1 MKFRNPARAALNRLS
16 VFAKCSLLIA
26 VSTLVVTLFLTWENQ
41 KILGEAVDSGVRTLA
56 EGVTVTVAA
65 RSGGAIRF
73 GDTDRLESDLESLIE
88 LSNGRANH
96 GIAING
102 KGKTVAS
109 TGVATE
115 AEIAELT
122 LVAQKAMETNQMEY
136 SENGY
141 LVAAPATAGAE
152 GTVVVGAVGMVWS
165 PDVAFAEVAPNQL
178 LSFLAAGG
186 AFVVMLGLSVVA
198 LRSIMSRPL
207 GDVAT
212 AINRLADGDYD
223 HDTEHQTRGD
233 EIGLIA
239 RHIEALKAQ
248 LSAARTVEKQRH
260 ADQAAQK
267 LVVERLNVGLQTL
280 SEGDLS
286 QTIDEEFSADYES
299 LRQNFNKTVDKM
311 VGIIDA
317 VIENSSR
324 IRASA
329 EEISQSSGD
338 LSQRTESQA
347 ATLEE
352 TAAAM
357 EQLTVSVKSAADG
370 AREVEGI
377 VSEAKETAVNSGEV
391 VTRAVDAMS
400 KIEKSSEQISQIIS
414 VIDDISFQTNL
425 LALNAGVEAARAG
438 EAGRGFAV
446 VASEV
451 RALAQRSSDAA
462 QEIKALISEST
473 SHVGEGVDLVG
484 RAGEELKQI
493 IDRVATISGHVS
505 GIATGA
511 QEQSTTLGEIN
522 TGVTQLD
529 QVTQHNAAMV
539 EESTAAS
546 QILRNDAN
554 ELARQ
559 VSVFKTRKAAGNVVA
574 MASNS
579 PAPARPPAKA
589 QPPAAPNPAP
599 SAHGDDDF
607 FDASPT
613 KAAAGWEDF

>member
-1 MKFRNPARAALNRLS
+1 MKLRNPFKAVLNRLS

-26 VSTLVVTLFLTWENQ
+26 VSTLVVTVFLTWENQ
-41 KILGEAVDSGVRTLA
+41 KILGEAVNSGVNTLA
-56 EGVTVTVAA
+56 EGVTATVAA

-73 GDTDRLESDLESLIE
+73 GDAERLETDLNSLIE
-88 LSNGRANH
+88 MSNGRAVH
-96 GIAING
+96 GLAINS

-109 TGVATE
+109 TGTGTE
-115 AEIAELT
+115 SEITELT
-122 LVAQKAMETNQMEY
+122 AVAQKAMESGQMEF

-141 LVAAPATAGAE
+141 FVAAPAAAGAA
-152 GTVVVGAVGMVWS
+152 GTVIVGAVGMSWS
-165 PDVAFAEVAPNQL
+165 PDVALAEVAPSQIRA
-178 LSFLAAGG
+178 FILAAG
-186 AFVVMLGLSVVA
+186 AFIVMLTLSVFA
-198 LRSIMSRPL
+198 LRSMMSRPL
-207 GDVAT
+207 SDVGQ
-212 AINRLADGDYD
+212 AINHLAEGDYD
-223 HDTEHQTRGD
+223 HPTGYQNRGD
-233 EIGLIA
+233 EIGQIA
-239 RHIEALKAQ
+239 RQTEALKTQ
-248 LSAARTVEKQRH
+248 LAAARAVEAERQL
-260 ADQAAQK
+260 AQEVQK
-267 LVVERLNVGLQTL
+267 KVVERLNQGLAQL
-280 SEGDLS
+280 ADGDLS
-286 QTIDEEFSADYES
+286 RTIDEAFSEDYES
-299 LRQNFNKTVDKM
+299 LRQNFNNTVEKM

-317 VIENSSR
+317 VIESTDR
-324 IRASA
+324 IRASS

-338 LSQRTESQA
+338 LSNRTESQA

-357 EQLTVSVKSAADG
+357 EELTVSVRSAADG

-377 VSEAKETAVNSGEV
+377 VSEAKDTAINSGEV

-400 KIEKSSEQISQIIS
+400 KIEKSSEKISQIIS

-462 QEIKALISEST
+462 QEIKQLITEST
-473 SHVGEGVDLVG
+473 SHVGDGVDLVG
-484 RAGEELKQI
+484 RAGQELQQI
-493 IDRVATISGHVS
+493 IERVATISGHVS

-511 QEQSTTLGEIN
+511 QEQSTTLAEIN

-554 ELARQ
+554 ELAQQ
-559 VSVFKTRKAAGNVVA
+559 VSVFRTRKSAGNVVS
-574 MASNS
+574 MAAA
-579 PAPARPPAKA
+579 PAPARAV
-589 QPPAAPNPAP
+589 AASPAP
-599 SAHGDDDF
+599 SAHGDDF
-607 FDASPT
+607 FDAEPSS
-613 KAAAGWEDF
+613 AAVGWEDF

>member
-1 MKFRNPARAALNRLS
+1 MKLRNPFKAVLNRLS

-26 VSTLVVTLFLTWENQ
+26 VSTLVVTVFLTWENQ
-41 KILGEAVDSGVRTLA
+41 KILGEAVDSGVNTLA
-56 EGVTVTVAA
+56 EGVTATVAA

-73 GDTDRLESDLESLIE
+73 GDAERLETDLNSLIE
-88 LSNGRANH
+88 MSNGRAVH
-96 GIAING
+96 GLAINS

-109 TGVATE
+109 TGTGTE
-115 AEIAELT
+115 SEITELT
-122 LVAQKAMETNQMEY
+122 AVAQKAMESGQMEF

-141 LVAAPATAGAE
+141 FVAAPAAAGAA
-152 GTVVVGAVGMVWS
+152 GTVIVGAVGMSWS
-165 PDVAFAEVAPNQL
+165 PDVALAEVAPSQIRA
-178 LSFLAAGG
+178 FILAAG
-186 AFVVMLGLSVVA
+186 AFIVMLTLSVFA
-198 LRSIMSRPL
+198 LRSMMSRPL
-207 GDVAT
+207 SDVGQ
-212 AINRLADGDYD
+212 AINHLAEGDYD
-223 HDTEHQTRGD
+223 HPTGYQNRGD
-233 EIGLIA
+233 EIGQIA
-239 RHIEALKAQ
+239 RQTEALKTQ
-248 LSAARTVEKQRH
+248 LAAARAVEAERQL
-260 ADQAAQK
+260 AQEVQK
-267 LVVERLNVGLQTL
+267 KVVERLNQGLAQL
-280 SEGDLS
+280 ADGDLS
-286 QTIDEEFSADYES
+286 RTIDEAFSEDYES
-299 LRQNFNKTVDKM
+299 LRQNFNNTVEKM

-317 VIENSSR
+317 VIESTDR
-324 IRASA
+324 IRASS

-338 LSQRTESQA
+338 LSSRTESQA

-357 EQLTVSVKSAADG
+357 EELTVSVRSAADG

-377 VSEAKETAVNSGEV
+377 VSEAKDTAINSGEV

-400 KIEKSSEQISQIIS
+400 KIEQSSEKISQIIS

-462 QEIKALISEST
+462 QEIKQLITEST
-473 SHVGEGVDLVG
+473 SHVGDGVDLVG
-484 RAGEELKQI
+484 RAGQELQQI
-493 IDRVATISGHVS
+493 IERVATISGHVS

-511 QEQSTTLGEIN
+511 QEQSTTLAEIN

-554 ELARQ
+554 ELAQQ
-559 VSVFKTRKAAGNVVA
+559 VSVFRTRKSAGNVVS
-574 MASNS
+574 MAAA
-579 PAPARPPAKA
+579 PAPARAV
-589 QPPAAPNPAP
+589 AASPAP
-599 SAHGDDDF
+599 SAHGDDF
-607 FDASPT
+607 FDAEPSS
-613 KAAAGWEDF
+613 AAVGWEDF

>member
-1 MKFRNPARAALNRLS
+1 MKFRNPASKVLNRLS

-26 VSTLVVTLFLTWENQ
+26 TSTLVVTMFLTWENQ

-73 GDTDRLESDLESLIE
+73 GDTERLEDDLTSLIE
-88 LSNGRANH
+88 LSNGRSTH
-96 GIAING
+96 GIAISS

-109 TGVATE
+109 TGTASE

-122 LVAQKAMETNQMEY
+122 LVAQKAMETGKMEY

-141 LVAAPATAGAE
+141 LVAAPASAGAA
-152 GTVVVGAVGMVWS
+152 GTVIVGAVGMVWS

-178 LSFLAAGG
+178 LSFLAAGA
-186 AFVVMLGLSVVA
+186 AFVVMLGLSVLA
-198 LRSIMSRPL
+198 LRSMMSRPL
-207 GDVAT
+207 GNVAT
-212 AINRLADGDYD
+212 AINRLADGNYE
-223 HDTEHQTRGD
+223 HDTEHQSRGD

-239 RHIEALKAQ
+239 RHIEALKSQ
-248 LSAARTVEKQRH
+248 LSVARAVEKQRH
-260 ADQAAQK
+260 TAQAAQK
-267 LVVERLNVGLQTL
+267 VVVERLNDGLRAL

-286 QTIDEEFSADYES
+286 QTIDDEFSENYES
-299 LRQNFNKTVDKM
+299 LRQNFNNTVNKM

-357 EQLTVSVKSAADG
+357 EELTVSVKSAADG

-377 VSEAKETAVNSGEV
+377 VSEAKETAVSSGKV

-400 KIEKSSEQISQIIS
+400 KIEQSSEKISQIIS

-451 RALAQRSSDAA
+451 RALAQRSSQAA

-473 SHVGEGVDLVG
+473 GHVGDGVDLVG

-493 IDRVATISGHVS
+493 IERVATISGHVS

-511 QEQSTTLGEIN
+511 QEQSTTLAEIN

-554 ELARQ
+554 ELSRQ
-559 VSVFKTRKAAGNVVA
+559 VSVFKTRKSAGNVVP
-574 MASNS
+574 MASGS
-579 PAPARPPAKA
+579 LSS
-589 QPPAAPNPAP
+589 AAPRPVNAPPVP
-599 SAHGDDDF
+599 SAHGDNDGF
-607 FDASPT
+607 LEASPT
-613 KAAAGWEDF
+613 QAVVGWEDF

>member
-1 MKFRNPARAALNRLS
+1 MKLRNPFKAVLNRLS

-26 VSTLVVTLFLTWENQ
+26 VSTLVVTVFLTWENQ
-41 KILGEAVDSGVRTLA
+41 KILGEAVDSGVNTLA
-56 EGVTVTVAA
+56 EGVTATVAA

-73 GDTDRLESDLESLIE
+73 GDAERLETDLNSLIE
-88 LSNGRANH
+88 MSNGRAVH
-96 GIAING
+96 GLAINS

-109 TGVATE
+109 TGTGTE
-115 AEIAELT
+115 SEITELT
-122 LVAQKAMETNQMEY
+122 AVAQKAMESGQMEF

-141 LVAAPATAGAE
+141 FVAAPAAAGAA
-152 GTVVVGAVGMVWS
+152 GTVIVGAVGMSWS
-165 PDVAFAEVAPNQL
+165 PDVALAEVAPSQIRA
-178 LSFLAAGG
+178 FVLAAG
-186 AFVVMLGLSVVA
+186 AFIVMLTLSVFA
-198 LRSIMSRPL
+198 LRSMMSRPL
-207 GDVAT
+207 SDVGQ
-212 AINRLADGDYD
+212 AINHLAEGDYD
-223 HDTEHQTRGD
+223 HPTGYQNRGD
-233 EIGLIA
+233 EIGQIA
-239 RHIEALKAQ
+239 RQTEALKTQ
-248 LSAARTVEKQRH
+248 LAAARAVEAERQL
-260 ADQAAQK
+260 AQEVQK
-267 LVVERLNVGLQTL
+267 KVVERLNQGLAQL
-280 SEGDLS
+280 ADGDLS
-286 QTIDEEFSADYES
+286 RTIDEAFSEDYES
-299 LRQNFNKTVDKM
+299 LRQNFNNTVEKM

-317 VIENSSR
+317 VIESTDR
-324 IRASA
+324 IRASS

-338 LSQRTESQA
+338 LSSRTESQA

-357 EQLTVSVKSAADG
+357 EELTVSVRSAADG

-377 VSEAKETAVNSGEV
+377 VSEAKDTAINSGEV

-400 KIEKSSEQISQIIS
+400 KIEKSSEKISQIIS

-462 QEIKALISEST
+462 QEIKQLITEST
-473 SHVGEGVDLVG
+473 SHVGDGVDLVG
-484 RAGEELKQI
+484 RAGQELQQI
-493 IDRVATISGHVS
+493 IERVATISGHVS

-511 QEQSTTLGEIN
+511 QEQSTTLAEIN

-554 ELARQ
+554 ELAQQ
-559 VSVFKTRKAAGNVVA
+559 VSVFRTRKSAGNVVS
-574 MASNS
+574 MAAA
-579 PAPARPPAKA
+579 PAPARAV
-589 QPPAAPNPAP
+589 AASPAP
-599 SAHGDDDF
+599 SAHGDDF
-607 FDASPT
+607 FDAEPSS
-613 KAAAGWEDF
+613 AAVGWEDF

>member
-1 MKFRNPARAALNRLS
+1 MKLRNPFKAVLNRLS

-26 VSTLVVTLFLTWENQ
+26 VSTLVVTVFLTWENQ
-41 KILGEAVDSGVRTLA
+41 KILGEAVDSGVNTLA
-56 EGVTVTVAA
+56 EGVTATVAA

-73 GDTDRLESDLESLIE
+73 GDAERLETDLNSLIE
-88 LSNGRANH
+88 MSNGRAVH
-96 GIAING
+96 GLAINS

-109 TGVATE
+109 TGTGTE
-115 AEIAELT
+115 SEITELT
-122 LVAQKAMETNQMEY
+122 AVAQKAMESGQMEF

-141 LVAAPATAGAE
+141 FVAAPAAAGAA
-152 GTVVVGAVGMVWS
+152 GTVIVGAVGMSWS
-165 PDVAFAEVAPNQL
+165 PDVALAEVAPSQIRA
-178 LSFLAAGG
+178 FVLAAG
-186 AFVVMLGLSVVA
+186 AFIVMLTLSVFA
-198 LRSIMSRPL
+198 LRSMMSRPL
-207 GDVAT
+207 SDVGQ
-212 AINRLADGDYD
+212 AINHLAEGDYD
-223 HDTEHQTRGD
+223 HPTGYQNRGD
-233 EIGLIA
+233 EIGQIA
-239 RHIEALKAQ
+239 RQTEALKTQ
-248 LSAARTVEKQRH
+248 LAAARAVEAERQL
-260 ADQAAQK
+260 AQEVQK
-267 LVVERLNVGLQTL
+267 KVVERLNQGLAQL
-280 SEGDLS
+280 ADGDLS
-286 QTIDEEFSADYES
+286 RTIDEAFSEDYES
-299 LRQNFNKTVDKM
+299 LRQNFNNTVEKM

-317 VIENSSR
+317 VIESTDR
-324 IRASA
+324 IRASS

-338 LSQRTESQA
+338 LSSRTESQA

-357 EQLTVSVKSAADG
+357 EELTVSVRSAADG

-377 VSEAKETAVNSGEV
+377 VSEAKDTAINSGEV

-400 KIEKSSEQISQIIS
+400 KIEQSSEKISQIIS

-462 QEIKALISEST
+462 QEIKQLITEST
-473 SHVGEGVDLVG
+473 SHVGDGVDLVG
-484 RAGEELKQI
+484 RAGQELQQI
-493 IDRVATISGHVS
+493 IERVATISGHVS

-511 QEQSTTLGEIN
+511 QEQSTTLAEIN

-554 ELARQ
+554 ELAQQ
-559 VSVFKTRKAAGNVVA
+559 VSVFRTRKSAGNVVS
-574 MASNS
+574 MAAA
-579 PAPARPPAKA
+579 PAPARAV
-589 QPPAAPNPAP
+589 AASPAP
-599 SAHGDDDF
+599 SAHGDDF
-607 FDASPT
+607 FDAEPSS
-613 KAAAGWEDF
+613 AAVGWEDF

>member
-1 MKFRNPARAALNRLS
+1 MKLRNPFKAVLNRLS

-26 VSTLVVTLFLTWENQ
+26 VSTLVVTVFLTWENQ
-41 KILGEAVDSGVRTLA
+41 KILGEAVDSGVNTLA
-56 EGVTVTVAA
+56 EGVTATVAA

-73 GDTDRLESDLESLIE
+73 GDAERLETDLNSLIE
-88 LSNGRANH
+88 MSNGRAVH
-96 GIAING
+96 GLAINS

-109 TGVATE
+109 TGTGTE
-115 AEIAELT
+115 SEITELT
-122 LVAQKAMETNQMEY
+122 AVAQKAMESGQMEF

-141 LVAAPATAGAE
+141 FVAAPAAAGAA
-152 GTVVVGAVGMVWS
+152 GTVIVGAVGMSWS
-165 PDVAFAEVAPNQL
+165 PDVALAEVAPSQIRA
-178 LSFLAAGG
+178 SVLAAG
-186 AFVVMLGLSVVA
+186 AFIVMLTLSVFA
-198 LRSIMSRPL
+198 LRSMMSRPL
-207 GDVAT
+207 SDVGQ
-212 AINRLADGDYD
+212 AINHLAEGDYD
-223 HDTEHQTRGD
+223 HPTGYQNRGD
-233 EIGLIA
+233 EIGQIA
-239 RHIEALKAQ
+239 RQTEALKTQ
-248 LSAARTVEKQRH
+248 LAAARAVEAERQL
-260 ADQAAQK
+260 AQEVQK
-267 LVVERLNVGLQTL
+267 KVVERLNQGLAQL
-280 SEGDLS
+280 ADGDLS
-286 QTIDEEFSADYES
+286 RTIDEAFSEDYES
-299 LRQNFNKTVDKM
+299 LRQNFNNTVEKM

-317 VIENSSR
+317 VIESTDR
-324 IRASA
+324 IRASS

-338 LSQRTESQA
+338 LSSRTESQA

-357 EQLTVSVKSAADG
+357 EELTVSVRSAADG

-377 VSEAKETAVNSGEV
+377 VSEAKDTAINSGEV

-400 KIEKSSEQISQIIS
+400 KIEQSSEKISQIIS

-462 QEIKALISEST
+462 QEIKQLITEST
-473 SHVGEGVDLVG
+473 SHVGDGVDLVG
-484 RAGEELKQI
+484 RAGQELQQI
-493 IDRVATISGHVS
+493 IERVATISGHVS

-511 QEQSTTLGEIN
+511 QEQSTTLAEIN

-554 ELARQ
+554 ELAQQ
-559 VSVFKTRKAAGNVVA
+559 VSVFRTRKSAGNVVS
-574 MASNS
+574 MAAA
-579 PAPARPPAKA
+579 PAPARAV
-589 QPPAAPNPAP
+589 AASPAP
-599 SAHGDDDF
+599 SAHGDDF
-607 FDASPT
+607 FDAEPSS
-613 KAAAGWEDF
+613 AAVGWEDF

>member
-1 MKFRNPARAALNRLS
+1 MKLRNPFKAVLNRLS

-26 VSTLVVTLFLTWENQ
+26 VSTLVVTVFLTWENQ
-41 KILGEAVDSGVRTLA
+41 KILGEAVNSGVNTLA
-56 EGVTVTVAA
+56 EGVTATVAA

-73 GDTDRLESDLESLIE
+73 GDAERLETDLNSLIE
-88 LSNGRANH
+88 MSNGRAVH
-96 GIAING
+96 GLAINS

-109 TGVATE
+109 TGTGTE
-115 AEIAELT
+115 SEITELT
-122 LVAQKAMETNQMEY
+122 AVAQKAMESGQMEF

-141 LVAAPATAGAE
+141 FVAAPAAAGAA
-152 GTVVVGAVGMVWS
+152 GTVIVGAVGMSWS
-165 PDVAFAEVAPNQL
+165 PDVALAEVAPSQIRA
-178 LSFLAAGG
+178 FVLAAG
-186 AFVVMLGLSVVA
+186 AFIVMLTLSVFA
-198 LRSIMSRPL
+198 LRSMMSRPL
-207 GDVAT
+207 SDVGQ
-212 AINRLADGDYD
+212 AINHLAEGDYD
-223 HDTEHQTRGD
+223 HSTGYQNRGD
-233 EIGLIA
+233 EIGQIA
-239 RHIEALKAQ
+239 RQTEALKTQ
-248 LSAARTVEKQRH
+248 LAAARAVEAERQL
-260 ADQAAQK
+260 AQEVQK
-267 LVVERLNVGLQTL
+267 KVVERLNQGLAQL
-280 SEGDLS
+280 ADGDLS
-286 QTIDEEFSADYES
+286 RTIDEAFSEDYES
-299 LRQNFNKTVDKM
+299 LRQNFNNTVEKM

-317 VIENSSR
+317 VIESTDR
-324 IRASA
+324 IRASS

-338 LSQRTESQA
+338 LSSRTESQA

-357 EQLTVSVKSAADG
+357 EELTVSVRSAADG

-377 VSEAKETAVNSGEV
+377 VSEAKDTAINSGEV

-400 KIEKSSEQISQIIS
+400 KIEQSSEKISQIIS

-462 QEIKALISEST
+462 QEIKQLITEST
-473 SHVGEGVDLVG
+473 SHVGDGVDLVG
-484 RAGEELKQI
+484 RAGQELQQI
-493 IDRVATISGHVS
+493 IERVATISGHVS

-511 QEQSTTLGEIN
+511 QEQSTTLAEIN

-554 ELARQ
+554 ELAQQ
-559 VSVFKTRKAAGNVVA
+559 VSVFRTRKSAGNVVS
-574 MASNS
+574 MAAA
-579 PAPARPPAKA
+579 PAPARAV
-589 QPPAAPNPAP
+589 AASPAP
-599 SAHGDDDF
+599 SAHGDDF
-607 FDASPT
+607 FDAEPSS
-613 KAAAGWEDF
+613 AAVGWEDF

>member
-1 MKFRNPARAALNRLS
+1 MKLRNPFKAVLNRLS

-26 VSTLVVTLFLTWENQ
+26 VSTLVVTVFLTWENQ
-41 KILGEAVDSGVRTLA
+41 KILGEAVNSGVNTLA
-56 EGVTVTVAA
+56 EGVTATVAA

-73 GDTDRLESDLESLIE
+73 GDAERLETDLNSLIE
-88 LSNGRANH
+88 MSNGRAVH
-96 GIAING
+96 GLAINS

-109 TGVATE
+109 TGTGTE
-115 AEIAELT
+115 SEITELT
-122 LVAQKAMETNQMEY
+122 AVAQKAMESGQMEF

-141 LVAAPATAGAE
+141 FVAAPAAAGAA
-152 GTVVVGAVGMVWS
+152 GTVIVGAVGMSWS
-165 PDVAFAEVAPNQL
+165 PDVALAEVAPSQIRA
-178 LSFLAAGG
+178 FILAAG
-186 AFVVMLGLSVVA
+186 AFIVMLTLSVFA
-198 LRSIMSRPL
+198 LRSMMSRPL
-207 GDVAT
+207 SEVGQ
-212 AINRLADGDYD
+212 AINHLAEGDYD
-223 HDTEHQTRGD
+223 HPTGYQNRGD
-233 EIGLIA
+233 EIGQIA
-239 RHIEALKAQ
+239 RQTEALKTQ
-248 LSAARTVEKQRH
+248 LAAARAVEAERQL
-260 ADQAAQK
+260 AQEVQK
-267 LVVERLNVGLQTL
+267 KVVERLNQGLAQL
-280 SEGDLS
+280 ADGDLS
-286 QTIDEEFSADYES
+286 RTIDEAFSEDYES
-299 LRQNFNKTVDKM
+299 LRQNFNNTVEKM

-317 VIENSSR
+317 VIESTDR
-324 IRASA
+324 IRASS

-338 LSQRTESQA
+338 LSSRTESQA

-357 EQLTVSVKSAADG
+357 EELTVSVRSAADG

-377 VSEAKETAVNSGEV
+377 VSEAKDTAINSGEV

-400 KIEKSSEQISQIIS
+400 KIEKSSEKISQIIS

-462 QEIKALISEST
+462 QEIKQLITEST
-473 SHVGEGVDLVG
+473 SHVGDGVDLVG
-484 RAGEELKQI
+484 RAGQELQQI
-493 IDRVATISGHVS
+493 IERVATISGHVS

-511 QEQSTTLGEIN
+511 QEQSTTLAEIN

-554 ELARQ
+554 ELAQQ
-559 VSVFKTRKAAGNVVA
+559 VSVFLTRKSAGNVVS
-574 MASNS
+574 MAAA
-579 PAPARPPAKA
+579 PAPARAV
-589 QPPAAPNPAP
+589 AASPAP
-599 SAHGDDDF
+599 SAHGDDF
-607 FDASPT
+607 FDAEPSS
-613 KAAAGWEDF
+613 AAVGWEDF

>member
-1 MKFRNPARAALNRLS
+1 MKLRNPFKAVLNRLS

-26 VSTLVVTLFLTWENQ
+26 VSTLVVTVFLTWENQ
-41 KILGEAVDSGVRTLA
+41 KILGEAVNSGVNTLA
-56 EGVTVTVAA
+56 EGVTATVAA

-73 GDTDRLESDLESLIE
+73 GDAERLETDLNSLIE
-88 LSNGRANH
+88 MSNGRAVH
-96 GIAING
+96 GLAINS

-109 TGVATE
+109 TGTGTE
-115 AEIAELT
+115 SEITELT
-122 LVAQKAMETNQMEY
+122 AVAQKAMESGQMEF

-141 LVAAPATAGAE
+141 FVAAPAAAGAA
-152 GTVVVGAVGMVWS
+152 GTVIVGAVGMSWS
-165 PDVAFAEVAPNQL
+165 PDVALAEVAPSQIRA
-178 LSFLAAGG
+178 FILAAG
-186 AFVVMLGLSVVA
+186 AFIVMLTLSVFA
-198 LRSIMSRPL
+198 LRSMMSRPL
-207 GDVAT
+207 SDVGQ
-212 AINRLADGDYD
+212 AINHLAEGDYD
-223 HDTEHQTRGD
+223 HPTGYQNRGD
-233 EIGLIA
+233 EIGQIA
-239 RHIEALKAQ
+239 RQTEALKTQ
-248 LSAARTVEKQRH
+248 LAAARAVEAERQL
-260 ADQAAQK
+260 AQEVQK
-267 LVVERLNVGLQTL
+267 KVVERLNQGLAQL
-280 SEGDLS
+280 ADGDLS
-286 QTIDEEFSADYES
+286 RTIDEAFSEDYES
-299 LRQNFNKTVDKM
+299 LRQNFNNTVEKM

-317 VIENSSR
+317 VIESTDR
-324 IRASA
+324 IRASS

-338 LSQRTESQA
+338 LSSRTESQA

-357 EQLTVSVKSAADG
+357 EELTVSVRSAADG

-377 VSEAKETAVNSGEV
+377 VSEAKDTAINSGEV

-400 KIEKSSEQISQIIS
+400 KIEKSSEKISQIIS

-462 QEIKALISEST
+462 QEIKQLITEST
-473 SHVGEGVDLVG
+473 SHVGDGVDLVG
-484 RAGEELKQI
+484 RAGQELQQI
-493 IDRVATISGHVS
+493 IERVATISGHVS

-511 QEQSTTLGEIN
+511 QEQSTTLAEIN

-554 ELARQ
+554 ELAQQ
-559 VSVFKTRKAAGNVVA
+559 VSVFRTRKSAGNVVS
-574 MASNS
+574 MAAA
-579 PAPARPPAKA
+579 PAPARAV
-589 QPPAAPNPAP
+589 AASPAP
-599 SAHGDDDF
+599 SAHGDDF
-607 FDASPT
+607 FDAEPSS
-613 KAAAGWEDF
+613 AAVGWEDF

>member
-1 MKFRNPARAALNRLS
+1 MKLRNPFKAVLNRLS

-26 VSTLVVTLFLTWENQ
+26 VSTLVVTVFLTWENQ
-41 KILGEAVDSGVRTLA
+41 KILGEAVNSGVNTLA
-56 EGVTVTVAA
+56 EGVTATVAA

-73 GDTDRLESDLESLIE
+73 GDAERLETDLNSLIE
-88 LSNGRANH
+88 MSNGRAVH
-96 GIAING
+96 GLAINS

-109 TGVATE
+109 TGTGTE
-115 AEIAELT
+115 SEITELT
-122 LVAQKAMETNQMEY
+122 AVAQKAMESGQMEF

-141 LVAAPATAGAE
+141 FVAAPAAAGAA
-152 GTVVVGAVGMVWS
+152 GTVIVGAVGMSWS
-165 PDVAFAEVAPNQL
+165 PDVALAEVAPSQIRA
-178 LSFLAAGG
+178 FVLAAG
-186 AFVVMLGLSVVA
+186 AFIVMLTLSVFA
-198 LRSIMSRPL
+198 LRSMMSRPL
-207 GDVAT
+207 SDVGQ
-212 AINRLADGDYD
+212 AINHLAEGDYD
-223 HDTEHQTRGD
+223 HPTGYQNRGD
-233 EIGLIA
+233 EIGQIA
-239 RHIEALKAQ
+239 RQTEALKTQ
-248 LSAARTVEKQRH
+248 LAAARAVEAERQL
-260 ADQAAQK
+260 AQEVQK
-267 LVVERLNVGLQTL
+267 KVVERLNQGLAQL
-280 SEGDLS
+280 ADGDLS
-286 QTIDEEFSADYES
+286 RTIDEAFSEDYES
-299 LRQNFNKTVDKM
+299 LRQNFNNTVEKM

-317 VIENSSR
+317 VIESTDR
-324 IRASA
+324 IRASS

-338 LSQRTESQA
+338 LSSRTESQA

-357 EQLTVSVKSAADG
+357 EELTVSVRSAADG

-377 VSEAKETAVNSGEV
+377 VSEAKDTAINSGEV

-400 KIEKSSEQISQIIS
+400 KIEKSSEKISQIIS

-462 QEIKALISEST
+462 QEIKQLITEST
-473 SHVGEGVDLVG
+473 SHVGDGVDLVG
-484 RAGEELKQI
+484 RAGQELQQI
-493 IDRVATISGHVS
+493 IERVATISGHVS

-511 QEQSTTLGEIN
+511 QEQSTTLAEIN

-554 ELARQ
+554 ELAQQ
-559 VSVFKTRKAAGNVVA
+559 VSVFRTRKSAGNVVS
-574 MASNS
+574 MAAA
-579 PAPARPPAKA
+579 PAPARAV
-589 QPPAAPNPAP
+589 AASPAP
-599 SAHGDDDF
+599 SAHGDDF
-607 FDASPT
+607 FDAEPSS
-613 KAAAGWEDF
+613 AAVGWEDF

>member
-1 MKFRNPARAALNRLS
+1 MKLRNPFTAVLNRLS

-26 VSTLVVTLFLTWENQ
+26 VSTLVVTVFLTWENQ
-41 KILGEAVDSGVRTLA
+41 KILGEAVNSGVNTLA
-56 EGVTVTVAA
+56 EGVTATVAA

-73 GDTDRLESDLESLIE
+73 GDAERLETDLNSLIE
-88 LSNGRANH
+88 MSNGRAVH
-96 GIAING
+96 GLAINS

-109 TGVATE
+109 TGTGTE
-115 AEIAELT
+115 SEITELT
-122 LVAQKAMETNQMEY
+122 AVAQKAMESGQMEF

-141 LVAAPATAGAE
+141 FVAAPAAAGAA
-152 GTVVVGAVGMVWS
+152 GTVIVGAVGMSWS
-165 PDVAFAEVAPNQL
+165 PDVALAEVAPSQIRA
-178 LSFLAAGG
+178 FVLAAG
-186 AFVVMLGLSVVA
+186 AFIVMLTLSVFA
-198 LRSIMSRPL
+198 LRSMMSRPL
-207 GDVAT
+207 SDVGQ
-212 AINRLADGDYD
+212 AINHLAEGDYD
-223 HDTEHQTRGD
+223 HPTGYQNRGD
-233 EIGLIA
+233 EIGQIA
-239 RHIEALKAQ
+239 RQTEALKTQ
-248 LSAARTVEKQRH
+248 LAAARAVEAERQL
-260 ADQAAQK
+260 AQEVQK
-267 LVVERLNVGLQTL
+267 KVVERLNQGLAQL
-280 SEGDLS
+280 ADGDLS
-286 QTIDEEFSADYES
+286 RTIDEAFSEDYES
-299 LRQNFNKTVDKM
+299 LRQNFNNTVEKM

-317 VIENSSR
+317 VIESTDR
-324 IRASA
+324 IRASS

-338 LSQRTESQA
+338 LSSRTESQA

-357 EQLTVSVKSAADG
+357 EELTVSVRSAADG

-377 VSEAKETAVNSGEV
+377 VSEAKDTAINSGEV

-400 KIEKSSEQISQIIS
+400 KIEQSSEKISQIIS

-462 QEIKALISEST
+462 QEIKQLITEST
-473 SHVGEGVDLVG
+473 SHVGDGVDLVG
-484 RAGEELKQI
+484 RAGQELQQI
-493 IDRVATISGHVS
+493 IERVATISGHVS

-511 QEQSTTLGEIN
+511 QEQSTTLAEIN

-554 ELARQ
+554 ELAQQ
-559 VSVFKTRKAAGNVVA
+559 VSVFRTRKSAGNVVS
-574 MASNS
+574 MAAA
-579 PAPARPPAKA
+579 PAPARAV
-589 QPPAAPNPAP
+589 AASPAP
-599 SAHGDDDF
+599 SAHGDDF
-607 FDASPT
+607 FDAEPSS
-613 KAAAGWEDF
+613 AAVGWEDF

>member
-1 MKFRNPARAALNRLS
+1 MKLRNPFKAVLNRLS

-26 VSTLVVTLFLTWENQ
+26 VSTLVVTVFLTWENQ
-41 KILGEAVDSGVRTLA
+41 KILGEAVNSGVNTLA
-56 EGVTVTVAA
+56 EGVTATVAA

-73 GDTDRLESDLESLIE
+73 GDAERLETDLNSLIE
-88 LSNGRANH
+88 MSNGRAVH
-96 GIAING
+96 GLAINS

-109 TGVATE
+109 TGTGTE
-115 AEIAELT
+115 SEITELT
-122 LVAQKAMETNQMEY
+122 AVAQKAMESGQMEF

-141 LVAAPATAGAE
+141 FVAAPAAAGAA
-152 GTVVVGAVGMVWS
+152 GTVIVGAVGMSWS
-165 PDVAFAEVAPNQL
+165 PDVALAEVAPSQIRA
-178 LSFLAAGG
+178 FILAAG
-186 AFVVMLGLSVVA
+186 AFIVMLTLSVFA
-198 LRSIMSRPL
+198 LRSMMSRPL
-207 GDVAT
+207 SDVGQ
-212 AINRLADGDYD
+212 AINHLAEGDYD
-223 HDTEHQTRGD
+223 HPTGYQNRGD
-233 EIGLIA
+233 EIGQIA
-239 RHIEALKAQ
+239 RQTEALKTQ
-248 LSAARTVEKQRH
+248 LAAARAVEAERQL
-260 ADQAAQK
+260 AQEVQK
-267 LVVERLNVGLQTL
+267 KVVERLNQGLAQL
-280 SEGDLS
+280 ADGDLS
-286 QTIDEEFSADYES
+286 RTIDEAFSEDYES
-299 LRQNFNKTVDKM
+299 LRQNFNNTVEKM

-317 VIENSSR
+317 VIESTDR
-324 IRASA
+324 IRASS

-338 LSQRTESQA
+338 LSSRTESQA

-357 EQLTVSVKSAADG
+357 EELTVSVRSAADG

-377 VSEAKETAVNSGEV
+377 VSEAKDTAINSGEV

-400 KIEKSSEQISQIIS
+400 KIEQSSEKISQIIS

-462 QEIKALISEST
+462 QEIKQLITEST
-473 SHVGEGVDLVG
+473 SHVGDGVDLVG
-484 RAGEELKQI
+484 RAGQELQQI
-493 IDRVATISGHVS
+493 IERVATISGHVS

-511 QEQSTTLGEIN
+511 QEQSTTLAEIN

-554 ELARQ
+554 ELAQQ
-559 VSVFKTRKAAGNVVA
+559 VSVFRTRKSAGNVVS
-574 MASNS
+574 MAAA
-579 PAPARPPAKA
+579 PAPARAV
-589 QPPAAPNPAP
+589 AASPAP
-599 SAHGDDDF
+599 SAHGDDF
-607 FDASPT
+607 FDAEPSS
-613 KAAAGWEDF
+613 AAVGWEDF

>member
-1 MKFRNPARAALNRLS
+1 MKLRNPFKAVLNRLS

-26 VSTLVVTLFLTWENQ
+26 VSTLVVTVFLTWENQ
-41 KILGEAVDSGVRTLA
+41 KILGEAVNSGVNTLA
-56 EGVTVTVAA
+56 EGVTATVAA

-73 GDTDRLESDLESLIE
+73 GDAERLETDLNSLIE
-88 LSNGRANH
+88 MSNGRAVH
-96 GIAING
+96 GLAINS

-109 TGVATE
+109 TGTGTE
-115 AEIAELT
+115 SEITELT
-122 LVAQKAMETNQMEY
+122 AVAQKAMESGQMEF

-141 LVAAPATAGAE
+141 FVAAPAAAGAA
-152 GTVVVGAVGMVWS
+152 GTVIVGAVGMSWS
-165 PDVAFAEVAPNQL
+165 PDVALAEVAPSQIRA
-178 LSFLAAGG
+178 FILAAG
-186 AFVVMLGLSVVA
+186 AFIVMLTLSVFA
-198 LRSIMSRPL
+198 LRSMMSRPL
-207 GDVAT
+207 SDVGQ
-212 AINRLADGDYD
+212 AINHLAEGDYD
-223 HDTEHQTRGD
+223 HPTGYQNRGD
-233 EIGLIA
+233 EIGQIA
-239 RHIEALKAQ
+239 RQTEALKTQ
-248 LSAARTVEKQRH
+248 LAAARAVEAERQL
-260 ADQAAQK
+260 AQEVQK
-267 LVVERLNVGLQTL
+267 KVVERLNQGLAQL
-280 SEGDLS
+280 ADGDLS
-286 QTIDEEFSADYES
+286 RTIDEAFSEDYES
-299 LRQNFNKTVDKM
+299 LRQNFNNTVEKM

-317 VIENSSR
+317 VIESTDR
-324 IRASA
+324 IRASS

-338 LSQRTESQA
+338 LSSRTESQA

-357 EQLTVSVKSAADG
+357 EELTVSVRSAADG

-377 VSEAKETAVNSGEV
+377 VSEAKDTAINSGEV

-400 KIEKSSEQISQIIS
+400 KIEKSSEKISQIIS

-462 QEIKALISEST
+462 QEIKQLITEST
-473 SHVGEGVDLVG
+473 SHVGDGVDLVG
-484 RAGEELKQI
+484 RAGQELQQI
-493 IDRVATISGHVS
+493 IERVATISGHVS

-511 QEQSTTLGEIN
+511 QEQSTTLAEIN

-554 ELARQ
+554 ELAQQ
-559 VSVFKTRKAAGNVVA
+559 VSVFRTRKSAGNVVSMSA
-574 MASNS
+574 A
-579 PAPARPPAKA
+579 PAPARAV
-589 QPPAAPNPAP
+589 AASPAP
-599 SAHGDDDF
+599 SAHGDDF
-607 FDASPT
+607 FDAEPSS
-613 KAAAGWEDF
+613 AAVGWEDF

>member
-1 MKFRNPARAALNRLS
+1 MKLRNPFKAVLNRLS

-26 VSTLVVTLFLTWENQ
+26 VSTLVVTVFLTWENQ
-41 KILGEAVDSGVRTLA
+41 KILGEAVDSGVNTLA
-56 EGVTVTVAA
+56 EGVTATVAA

-73 GDTDRLESDLESLIE
+73 GDAERLETDLNSLIE
-88 LSNGRANH
+88 MSNGRAVH
-96 GIAING
+96 GLAINS

-109 TGVATE
+109 TGTGTE
-115 AEIAELT
+115 SEITELT
-122 LVAQKAMETNQMEY
+122 AVAQKAMESGQMEI

-141 LVAAPATAGAE
+141 FVAAPAAAGAA
-152 GTVVVGAVGMVWS
+152 GTVIVGAVGMSWS
-165 PDVAFAEVAPNQL
+165 PDVALAEVAPGQIRA
-178 LSFLAAGG
+178 FVLAAG
-186 AFVVMLGLSVVA
+186 AFIVMLTLSVFA
-198 LRSIMSRPL
+198 LRSMMSRPL
-207 GDVAT
+207 SDVGQ
-212 AINRLADGDYD
+212 AINHLAEGDYD
-223 HDTEHQTRGD
+223 HPTGYQNRGD
-233 EIGLIA
+233 EIGQIA
-239 RHIEALKAQ
+239 RQTEALKTQ
-248 LSAARTVEKQRH
+248 LAAARAVEAERQL
-260 ADQAAQK
+260 AQEVQK
-267 LVVERLNVGLQTL
+267 KVVERLNQGLAQL
-280 SEGDLS
+280 ADGDLS
-286 QTIDEEFSADYES
+286 RTIDEAFSEDYES
-299 LRQNFNKTVDKM
+299 LRQNFNNTVEKM

-317 VIENSSR
+317 VIESTDR
-324 IRASA
+324 IRASS

-338 LSQRTESQA
+338 LSSRTESQA

-357 EQLTVSVKSAADG
+357 EELTVSVRSAADG

-377 VSEAKETAVNSGEV
+377 VSEAKDTAINSGEV

-400 KIEKSSEQISQIIS
+400 KIEKSSEKISQIIS

-462 QEIKALISEST
+462 QEIKQLITEST
-473 SHVGEGVDLVG
+473 SHVGDGVDLVG
-484 RAGEELKQI
+484 RAGQELQQI
-493 IDRVATISGHVS
+493 IERVATISGHVS

-511 QEQSTTLGEIN
+511 QEQSTTLAEIN

-554 ELARQ
+554 ELAQQ
-559 VSVFKTRKAAGNVVA
+559 VSVFRTRKSAGNVVS
-574 MASNS
+574 MAAA
-579 PAPARPPAKA
+579 PAPARAV
-589 QPPAAPNPAP
+589 AASPAP
-599 SAHGDDDF
+599 SAHGDDF
-607 FDASPT
+607 FDAEPSS
-613 KAAAGWEDF
+613 AAVGWEDF

>member
-1 MKFRNPARAALNRLS
+1 MKLRNPFKAVLNRLS

-26 VSTLVVTLFLTWENQ
+26 VSTLVVTVFLTWENQ
-41 KILGEAVDSGVRTLA
+41 KILGEAVDSGVNTLA
-56 EGVTVTVAA
+56 EGVTATVAA

-73 GDTDRLESDLESLIE
+73 GDAERLETDLNSLIE
-88 LSNGRANH
+88 MSNGRAVH
-96 GIAING
+96 GLAINS

-109 TGVATE
+109 TGTGTE
-115 AEIAELT
+115 SEITELT
-122 LVAQKAMETNQMEY
+122 AVAQKAMESGQMEF

-141 LVAAPATAGAE
+141 FVAAPAAAGAA
-152 GTVVVGAVGMVWS
+152 GTVIVGAVGMSWS
-165 PDVAFAEVAPNQL
+165 PDVALAEVAPGQIRA
-178 LSFLAAGG
+178 FVLAAG
-186 AFVVMLGLSVVA
+186 AFIVMLTLSVFA
-198 LRSIMSRPL
+198 LRSMMSRPL
-207 GDVAT
+207 SDVGQ
-212 AINRLADGDYD
+212 AINHLAEGDYD
-223 HDTEHQTRGD
+223 HPTGYQNRGD
-233 EIGLIA
+233 EIGQIA
-239 RHIEALKAQ
+239 RQTEALKTQ
-248 LSAARTVEKQRH
+248 LAAARAVEAERQL
-260 ADQAAQK
+260 AQEVQK
-267 LVVERLNVGLQTL
+267 KVVERLNQGLAQL
-280 SEGDLS
+280 ADGDLS
-286 QTIDEEFSADYES
+286 RTIDEAFSEDYES
-299 LRQNFNKTVDKM
+299 LRQNFNNTVEKM

-317 VIENSSR
+317 VIESTDR
-324 IRASA
+324 IRASS

-338 LSQRTESQA
+338 LSSRTESQA

-357 EQLTVSVKSAADG
+357 EELTVSVRSAADG

-377 VSEAKETAVNSGEV
+377 VSEAKDTAINSGEV

-400 KIEKSSEQISQIIS
+400 KIEKSSEKISQIIS

-462 QEIKALISEST
+462 QEIKQLITEST
-473 SHVGEGVDLVG
+473 SHVGDGVDLVG
-484 RAGEELKQI
+484 RAGQELQQI
-493 IDRVATISGHVS
+493 IERVATISGHVS

-511 QEQSTTLGEIN
+511 QEQSTTLAEIN

-554 ELARQ
+554 ELAQQ
-559 VSVFKTRKAAGNVVA
+559 VSVFRTRKSAGNVVS
-574 MASNS
+574 MAAA
-579 PAPARPPAKA
+579 PAPARAV
-589 QPPAAPNPAP
+589 AASPAP
-599 SAHGDDDF
+599 SAHGDDF
-607 FDASPT
+607 FDAEPSS
-613 KAAAGWEDF
+613 AAVGWEDF

>member
-1 MKFRNPARAALNRLS
+1 MKLRNPFKAVLNRLS

-26 VSTLVVTLFLTWENQ
+26 VSTLVVTVFLTWENQ
-41 KILGEAVDSGVRTLA
+41 KILGEAVDSGVNTLA
-56 EGVTVTVAA
+56 EGVTATVAA

-73 GDTDRLESDLESLIE
+73 GDAERLETDLNSLIE
-88 LSNGRANH
+88 MSNGRAVH
-96 GIAING
+96 GLAINS

-109 TGVATE
+109 TGTGTE
-115 AEIAELT
+115 SEITELT
-122 LVAQKAMETNQMEY
+122 AVAQKAMESGQMEF

-141 LVAAPATAGAE
+141 FVAAPAAAGAA
-152 GTVVVGAVGMVWS
+152 GTVIVGAVGMSWS
-165 PDVAFAEVAPNQL
+165 PDVALAEVAPSQIRA
-178 LSFLAAGG
+178 FILAAG
-186 AFVVMLGLSVVA
+186 AFIVMLTLSVFA
-198 LRSIMSRPL
+198 LRSMMSRPL
-207 GDVAT
+207 SDVGQ
-212 AINRLADGDYD
+212 AINHLAEGDYD
-223 HDTEHQTRGD
+223 HPTGYQNRGD
-233 EIGLIA
+233 EIGQIA
-239 RHIEALKAQ
+239 RQTEALKTQ
-248 LSAARTVEKQRH
+248 LAAARAVEAERQL
-260 ADQAAQK
+260 AQEVQK
-267 LVVERLNVGLQTL
+267 KVVERLNQGLAQL
-280 SEGDLS
+280 ADGDLS
-286 QTIDEEFSADYES
+286 RTIDEAFSEDYES
-299 LRQNFNKTVDKM
+299 LRQNFNNTVEKM

-317 VIENSSR
+317 VIESTDR
-324 IRASA
+324 IRASS

-338 LSQRTESQA
+338 LSSRTESQA

-357 EQLTVSVKSAADG
+357 EELTVSVRSAADG

-377 VSEAKETAVNSGEV
+377 VSEAKDTAINSGEV

-400 KIEKSSEQISQIIS
+400 KIEKSSEKISQIIS

-462 QEIKALISEST
+462 QEIKQLITEST
-473 SHVGEGVDLVG
+473 SHVGDGVDLVG
-484 RAGEELKQI
+484 RAGQELQQI
-493 IDRVATISGHVS
+493 IERVATISGHVS

-511 QEQSTTLGEIN
+511 QEQSTTLAEIN

-554 ELARQ
+554 ELAQQ
-559 VSVFKTRKAAGNVVA
+559 VSVFRTRKSAGNVVS
-574 MASNS
+574 MAAA
-579 PAPARPPAKA
+579 PAPARAV
-589 QPPAAPNPAP
+589 AASPAP
-599 SAHGDDDF
+599 SAHGDDF
-607 FDASPT
+607 FDAEPSS
-613 KAAAGWEDF
+613 AAVGWEDF